1 MSHPDT
7 TSYWQATYPIAPLG
21 QALPAEVDLAVVG
34 GGVLGAAT
42 AYFAACGGAR
52 VALLEQKGVA
62 WGASGRNGGFIT
74 EGAALS
80 YTSAIKRFG
89 RDTARAIW
97 QVTCDNR
104 ALARQIIG
112 EERLDCWYREAG
124 NLKFSLSESELAE
137 DTANVAAMEADGF
150 GAEMLT
156 RAQTQALVGTA
167 LGPMI
172 RGARYA
178 SYAGLVHS
186 TRLVGGL
193 AAAAQTRGAALVEAS
208 VTRIEHGKVTTT
220 AGAIKAGAV
229 VIAANAWISQ
239 LVPETRDLILPVRG
253 QALSYAPTAPV
264 FGPGM
269 GAAVTPTG
277 EYWQQTLDGSIVI
290 GGARAARP
298 DKDVGA
304 LRHDTSDDVQH
315 GIEAVLPAL
324 FPALPPLQVT
334 RRWAGPMAFTP
345 DYVPLADHAPGEPN
359 IWFAGGFCGHGMPF
373 GLIFGKLL
381 AQAALGGDAG
391 GLGPFRLGRLFDQV

>member
-1 MSHPDT
+1 MNHPDT
-7 TSYWQATYPIAPLG
+7 TSYWQANFPTA
-21 QALPAEVDLAVVG
+21 ALAQTLPSEVDLAVVG

-42 AYFAACGGAR
+42 AYSAARDGAR
-52 VALLEQKGVA
+52 VALIEQQGVA

-80 YTSAIKRFG
+80 YMSAIKRFG

-97 QVTCDNR
+97 QVTCENR

-112 EERLDCWYREAG
+112 EERIECWYREAG
-124 NLKFSLSESELAE
+124 NLHFSLSPAE
-137 DTANVAAMEADGF
+137 QEEDAATVEAMRADGF
-150 GAEMLT
+150 GAELLT
-156 RAQTQALVGTA
+156 RGQTQALVGTE

-186 TRLVGGL
+186 TRFVGGL
-193 AAAAQTRGAALVEAS
+193 AAAAQARGAALVEAT
-208 VTRIEHGKVTTT
+208 VTQIEHGKVMTS
-220 AGAIKAGAV
+220 AGTLKAKAV

-239 LVPETRDLILPVRG
+239 LVPETRDIILPVRG

-269 GAAVTPTG
+269 GAAVTATG

-290 GGARAARP
+290 GGCRALRP

-304 LRHDTSDDVQH
+304 LRHDTTDDVQH

-345 DYVPLADHAPGEPN
+345 DYVPLADHAPGEPG
-359 IWFAGGFCGHGMPF
+359 IWYAGGFCGHGMPF

-381 AQAALGGDAG
+381 AQAALGGDVHPLA
-391 GLGPFRLGRLFDQV
+391 PFRLGRLSR

>member
-1 MSHPDT
+1 MNHPDT
-7 TSYWQATYPIAPLG
+7 TSYWQATYPTAPLG
-21 QALPAEVDLAVVG
+21 QTLPAGVDLAVVG
-34 GGVLGAAT
+34 GGILGAAT
-42 AYFAACGGAR
+42 AYAAARDGAR
-52 VALLEQKGVA
+52 VALIEQQGVA
-62 WGASGRNGGFIT
+62 WGASGRNGGFLT

-89 RDTARAIW
+89 RDTARTIW

-112 EERLDCWYREAG
+112 EERIDCWYREAG
-124 NLKFSLSESELAE
+124 NLHFSLSPAE
-137 DTANVAAMEADGF
+137 QEEDAATVEAMRADGF
-150 GAEMLT
+150 GAELLT
-156 RAQTQALVGTA
+156 RAQTQALVGTE

-186 TRLVGGL
+186 TRFVGGL
-193 AAAAQTRGAALVEAS
+193 AAAAQARGAALVEAT
-208 VTRIEHGKVTTT
+208 VTRIEHGKVTTS
-220 AGAIKAGAV
+220 AGAIKARAV

-239 LVPETRDLILPVRG
+239 LVPDTRDIILPVRG

-290 GGARAARP
+290 GGARAVRP

-304 LRHDTSDDVQH
+304 LRHDTTGDVQQ

-381 AQAALGGDAG
+381 AQAALGGDVHQLA
-391 GLGPFRLGRLFDQV
+391 PFRMGRSFR